1 LAVIIPVSSEEL
13 ETLTDDER
21 EQRYVEA
28 GFSVTSAR
36 AHVYMLRHYDGE
48 PFD

>member
-1 LAVIIPVSSEEL
+1 MIIPVSSEEL
-13 ETLTDDER
+13 ETLTDDEL

-28 GFSVTSAR
+28 GFTPDSAR
-36 AHVYMLRHYDGE
+36 AYVYMLRHYDGE